1 MVGESTLLRKSIK
14 SYDRKKL
21 PKVEGRINAFDGF
34 VVLYHFGYHLISVH
48 LKYIYSFFESVDN

>member
-34 VVLYHFGYHLISVH
+34 VDTYL
-48 LKYIYSFFESVDN
+48 VDLNK